1 MGISLREIIF
11 GIGGGIRDG
20 RQFKAVQTGGPSGG
34 CLPESRLDLPVD
46 FDELT
51 KAGSMMGSGGM
62 IVMDQDTCMVDV
74 ARYFLHFLE
83 GESCGKCIPCREG
96 IRQILHI
103 LHRICE
109 GRGEEGDLERLV
121 ALGNAVQN
129 TSLCALGGSAAN
141 PLLTTLEYFEDE
153 YLAHIR
159 DRKCPAGVCRAL
171 VEYKIIEEKCTG
183 CLACIKPCPKDGIAG
198 ELNKPHF
205 IDREQCIKCGI
216 CYEVC
221 KFDAVARI

>member
-1 MGISLREIIF
+1 
-11 GIGGGIRDG
+11 
-20 RQFKAVQTGGPSGG
+20 
-34 CLPESRLDLPVD
+34 
-46 FDELT
+46 
-51 KAGSMMGSGGM
+51 
-62 IVMDQDTCMVDV
+62 MVDV

-96 IRQILHI
+96 IKQILHI

-109 GRGEEGDLERLV
+109 GEGEESDLERLV

-159 DRKCPAGVCRAL
+159 DAKCPAGVCRAL
-171 VEYKIIEEKCTG
+171 IKYTVIEEKCTG
-183 CLACIKPCPKDGIAG
+183 CLACIKPCPEGGIAG
-198 ELNKPHF
+198 VLKKPHL
-205 IDREQCIKCGI
+205 IDQEKCIKCGI

-221 KFDAVARI
+221 KFDAVARV